1 MLVVGGKASPRA
13 THTSMPR
20 RGEAAGA
27 ATPPSSD
34 EDEEELSSSVSGG
47 VVKVAPHPEVA
58 AQSVRRLAPV
68 HRPSGP
74 RLRAMAARAT
84 ASAVHR

>member
-47 VVKVAPHPEVA
+47 GGEGGAAPGGCC
-58 AQSVRRLAPV
+58 SVRAAV
-68 HRPSGP
+68 GASPSSEWSQVARDGGQGDGIGGP
-74 RLRAMAARAT
+74 
-84 ASAVHR
+84 